1 LEEISVAEMGGEE
14 HDGLNECL
22 KELFEQSLFSM
33 LTFVQCRILGY
44 SELEGDY
51 SFDLQQDDQ

>member
-1 LEEISVAEMGGEE
+1 MAEMGGEE

-22 KELFEQSLFSM
+22 KELFEQSLFSL
-33 LTFVQCRILGY
+33 LTFVHCRILGY
-44 SELEGDY
+44 SELEGGY